1 MILKQKFILCCT
13 YPTFVEN
20 KKHIRGSP
28 GFNVSYINLDIIFDE
43 LIDSYLA
50 TNVGIAK
57 DFLSKV
63 LSAHLADN
71 IKTLHA
77 DELLL
82 SAGTGNDM
90 LVNHNK
96 FIRSDKIYWLDRLH
110 NNRYENDFFDLM
122 DRFVSHLNSTCYAGI
137 TGYEFHYTLYEK
149 GSFYKRHLDNFKQN
163 GTRAFSMIM
172 YLNNE
177 VDGGSLRIYQGNSSQ
192 DITPN
197 AGKSVFFKS
206 NELEHEVLVTNL
218 PRISITGWLKIA
230 R

>member
-1 MILKQKFILCCT
+1 M
-13 YPTFVEN
+13 
-20 KKHIRGSP
+20 
-28 GFNVSYINLDIIFDE
+28 DIIFDK

-50 TNVGIAK
+50 TNVGMVNN
-57 DFLSKV
+57 FLSKA

-71 IKTLHA
+71 ITELYA
-77 DELLL
+77 NDLLL
-82 SAGTGNDM
+82 SAGTGNDI

-96 FIRSDKIYWLDRLH
+96 LIRSDKIYWLDRIH
-110 NNRYENDFFDLM
+110 DNSYENDFFNLM
-122 DRFVSHLNSTCYAGI
+122 DRFVDYLNSTCYTGI

-172 YLNNE
+172 YLNSK
-177 VDGGSLRIYQGNSSQ
+177 VDGGELRIYQGNSFQ

-206 NELEHEVLVTNL
+206 NELEHEVLVTYL
-218 PRISITGWLKIA
+218 PRMSVTGWLKVA

>member
-1 MILKQKFILCCT
+1 M
-13 YPTFVEN
+13 P
-20 KKHIRGSP
+20 
-28 GFNVSYINLDIIFDE
+28 YIKLDIIFDK

-50 TNVGIAK
+50 TNVGMVNN
-57 DFLSKV
+57 FLSKA

-71 IKTLHA
+71 ITALYGN
-77 DELLL
+77 DLLL
-82 SAGTGNDM
+82 SAGTGNDI

-96 FIRSDKIYWLDRLH
+96 LIRSDKIYWLDRIH
-110 NNRYENDFFDLM
+110 NNSYENDFFNLM
-122 DRFVSHLNSTCYAGI
+122 DRFVDYLNSTCYTGI

-172 YLNNE
+172 YLNSK
-177 VDGGSLRIYQGNSSQ
+177 VDGGELRIYQGNSFQ

-206 NELEHEVLVTNL
+206 NELEHEVLVTYL
-218 PRISITGWLKIA
+218 PRMSITGWLKVA

>member
-1 MILKQKFILCCT
+1 
-13 YPTFVEN
+13 V
-20 KKHIRGSP
+20 SAV
-28 GFNVSYINLDIIFDE
+28 FNVPYIDLDIIFDE

-50 TNVGIAK
+50 TNVGMAK
-57 DFLSKV
+57 DFLSKA

-71 IKTLHA
+71 IRTLYA
-77 DELLL
+77 DDLLL

-110 NNRYENDFFDLM
+110 NNRYENDFFDLI
-122 DRFVSHLNSTCYAGI
+122 DRFVSYLNSTCYTGI

-172 YLNNE
+172 YLNKE
-177 VDGGSLRIYQGNSSQ
+177 VDGGALRIYQGNSSQ
-192 DITPN
+192 DIAPN

-218 PRISITGWLKIA
+218 PRISVTGWLKIA